1 MNDTEASANPSYAW
15 VMAAVTF
22 SLTGLSFGVL
32 GSAGVFLK
40 PLAAEFG
47 WSRGDLS
54 LGYTAITLSTA
65 ASTVIWGIFADRYGA
80 RWIALFGASVLGV
93 CLLLLSQIETKTQF
107 YAYYVLFGALGHGAL
122 SPLYAN
128 VGLWFKRNIGLAIGI
143 AISGG
148 AVGQGAVP
156 MITSLL
162 IEARGWSATYAILGA
177 AYLLI
182 AIPIALLVRNP
193 PRPEGNAG
201 SEAPKMADGTPFP
214 LPPAVAVGWVAFA
227 VIFCCITMSVPIV
240 HLVPL
245 LTDRGI
251 GLEVAVSALLVLMLA
266 GAVGRIIGGKLA
278 DTIGPLQSYM
288 LMSAAQ
294 TIAVFFFPLV
304 TGMASIYVLSGL
316 FGVFYSGVM
325 AAFIVIVRFMVPA
338 NYLARSMAVVSAA
351 GWVGMGLGGWQGGF
365 VVDLTGDYIWSFRNA
380 AAAGVIN
387 VSILV
392 LFFFSIKR
400 ARIRF
405 AAAQFAT

>member
-1 MNDTEASANPSYAW
+1 MNDTEPPANPSYAW

-22 SLTGLSFGVL
+22 SLTALSFGVL
-32 GSAGVFLK
+32 GSVGVFLK
-40 PLAAEFG
+40 PLAVEFG

-80 RWIALFGASVLGV
+80 RWIALFGASFLGI

-107 YAYYVLFGALGHGAL
+107 YIYYVLFGALGHGAL

-162 IEARGWSATYAILGA
+162 IEARGWSAAYAILGA

-193 PRPEGNAG
+193 PRPEGG
-201 SEAPKMADGTPFP
+201 SGADAPMMADGTPFP
-214 LPPAVAVGWVAFA
+214 LPPVVAVGWVAFA

-251 GLEVAVSALLVLMLA
+251 GPEMAVSALLVLMLA

-278 DTIGPLQSYM
+278 DVIGPLQSYIF
-288 LMSAAQ
+288 MSAAQ

-304 TGMASIYVLSGL
+304 TGMAAVYVLSGL
-316 FGVFYSGVM
+316 FGIFYSGVM
-325 AAFIVIVRFMVPA
+325 AAFIVITRFMVPA

-351 GWVGMGLGGWQGGF
+351 GWIGMGLGGWQGGF
-365 VVDLTGDYIWSFRNA
+365 VFDLTGDYIWPFRNA
-380 AAAGVIN
+380 AAAGIIN

-392 LFFFSIKR
+392 LFFFYIKR
-400 ARIRF
+400 ARVRR